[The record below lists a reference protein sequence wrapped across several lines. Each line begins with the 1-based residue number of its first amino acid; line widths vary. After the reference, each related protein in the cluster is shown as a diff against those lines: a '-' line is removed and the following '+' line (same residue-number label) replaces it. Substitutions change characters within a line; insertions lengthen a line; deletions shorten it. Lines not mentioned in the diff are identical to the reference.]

1 MDQPAKIAVDEDKW
15 KKLRLSHHEYNL
27 GFFDYGN
34 LDLLFGLHVSPPDS
48 ATLSGSWRWFRG
60 SSRVEGNVNG
70 ACDYVGVLQCV
81 CVTLPRVIIPQKFM
95 DLSLPASQNI
105 CQQCDEEE
113 CSSKYDSRIIEWVVG
128 GFVVQCGKG
137 RNPFSFTINRWWI
150 RYREDF
156 LGILWMFSIC
166 SR

>member
-1 MDQPAKIAVDEDKW
+1 MKEIEITSPRVQFRIFLFTKTLIYY
-15 KKLRLSHHEYNL
+15 L
-27 GFFDYGN
+27 DYTFP
-34 LDLLFGLHVSPPDS
+34 LLIDS

-60 SSRVEGNVNG
+60 SSRVEGNVTG

-95 DLSLPASQNI
+95 DLSLPASKIFANNAMKKG
-105 CQQCDEEE
+105 
-113 CSSKYDSRIIEWVVG
+113 SSKYDSRIIEWVVG